1 MFYKLFK
8 EDGEYLQNGEPANLL
23 EANQVFLPEGAETWD
38 EFDNIDEAIKFYNA
52 IIKACEKEITQ

>member
-23 EANQVFLPEGAETWD
+23 EASEVFLPEGAEPWD
-38 EFDNIDEAIKFYNA
+38 QFDNIEEAIAFYNLT
-52 IIKACEKEITQ
+52 KNV